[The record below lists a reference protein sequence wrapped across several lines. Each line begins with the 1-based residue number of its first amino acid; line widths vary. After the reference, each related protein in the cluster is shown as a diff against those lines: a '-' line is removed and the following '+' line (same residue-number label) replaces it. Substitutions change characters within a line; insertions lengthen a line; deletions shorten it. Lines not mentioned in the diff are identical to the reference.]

1 MKIIRFN
8 CGIVIC
14 VVDDQRRFAKD
25 YAASAR
31 LVSAQISTRAAAFLL
46 LLLDFR
52 SFLTQLNTVTKGIP
66 AASKQQRSSCLF
78 SYFLNNPILRQFASL
93 CYFRCFLRPGA
104 FPSTREIEAL
114 LIALRFGPA
123 LLSPN
128 LLLLPLPLPPPPA
141 LFSLPQTAFI
151 NPKRVSGHVL
161 TPNFV

>member
-8 CGIVIC
+8 CDIVIC
-14 VVDDQRRFAKD
+14 VVDVQRRFAKD

-78 SYFLNNPILRQFASL
+78 SYFLNNPNLRQFASL

-114 LIALRFGPA
+114 LIALRLGPA
-123 LLSPN
+123 HLSPN
-128 LLLLPLPLPPPPA
+128 LLLLLSLPPPPA
-141 LFSLPQTAFI
+141 LFSLPETAFI